1 MADHFQVKGILIPEE
16 INPFLK
22 ETVDRSTIRTQF
34 CGSIGLLDNLKFTCK
49 NNHNTN
55 NPLLFDA
62 PFGIPNLGNSC
73 FLSAALQ
80 CLMNIKAL
88 IVFILNIPDHIKKQA
103 DFLNLFALFIDAY
116 KKKNSNEILIYTKL
130 IKIELGKENDDF
142 NGTKQCD
149 MVECLEVILD
159 ILEHEVQDLCVTNIL
174 TGTNFI
180 HDLFTFKIGSKKR
193 CKDCLVYKFLWEPSK
208 HFACDIEFGSN
219 DEVSLLSCVRETIS
233 LFNRNC
239 KTCTG
244 NPIGM
249 EQWEKI
255 PSVFLFHLNRVK
267 YENRQGIK
275 IKRKVKIPKSFSI
288 GLQTFALSSVSS
300 HLGDIPTEG
309 HYVTDLR

>member
-116 KKKNSNEILIYTKL
+116 KKKKILMK
-130 IKIELGKENDDF
+130 F
-142 NGTKQCD
+142 
-149 MVECLEVILD
+149 
-159 ILEHEVQDLCVTNIL
+159 
-174 TGTNFI
+174 
-180 HDLFTFKIGSKKR
+180 LFTQ
-193 CKDCLVYKFLWEPSK
+193 
-208 HFACDIEFGSN
+208 N
-219 DEVSLLSCVRETIS
+219 
-233 LFNRNC
+233 
-239 KTCTG
+239 
-244 NPIGM
+244 
-249 EQWEKI
+249 
-255 PSVFLFHLNRVK
+255 
-267 YENRQGIK
+267 
-275 IKRKVKIPKSFSI
+275 
-288 GLQTFALSSVSS
+288 
-300 HLGDIPTEG
+300 
-309 HYVTDLR
+309 